1 MTCHLEIGK
10 KRRRKKQLQQGDF
23 RKKYKKRSAALHTKR
38 ERRHKKRPEER
49 GYELAGYL
57 ALQLHARETLWNTK
71 VGWRMVNSLRCY
83 TQMHPCCHMNYSSPA
98 VCTGF
103 WKNNKKKKDFK
114 AGLKDEWMSS
124 DKGCIEI
131 WSAKKKKKKERS
143 GGSQN
148 TNTVIVTRGR
158 AERRDSAAPASR
170 LIYFFMGVWLMQHRE
185 WENTKHTQVRWKSLK
200 GRQNCDTKE
209 KDKHKETAST
219 HFNVLRTRS
228 EALLRRTRV
237 QSARIKT
244 QHQLPTPIIHPV
256 RAGGAQVW
264 PLTLTAAP

>member
-1 MTCHLEIGK
+1 MLLYI
-10 KRRRKKQLQQGDF
+10 Q
-23 RKKYKKRSAALHTKR
+23 R
-38 ERRHKKRPEER
+38 EREGTRKGQRNEATSWQGISLSSCMLGK
-49 GYELAGYL
+49 LF
-57 ALQLHARETLWNTK
+57 WNTK

-244 QHQLPTPIIHPV
+244 QHQLSTPIIHPV

>member
-23 RKKYKKRSAALHTKR
+23 RRKKNKKEVLLYIQR

-114 AGLKDEWMSS
+114 AGLKDEWMRARI
-124 DKGCIEI
+124 KGASKYEVQ
-131 WSAKKKKKKERS
+131 KKKKKRS

-170 LIYFFMGVWLMQHRE
+170 LIYFFMGVLMQHRE
-185 WENTKHTQVRWKSLK
+185 WENTKHTQVR
-200 GRQNCDTKE
+200 
-209 KDKHKETAST
+209 
-219 HFNVLRTRS
+219 
-228 EALLRRTRV
+228 
-237 QSARIKT
+237 
-244 QHQLPTPIIHPV
+244 
-256 RAGGAQVW
+256 
-264 PLTLTAAP
+264 

>member
-1 MTCHLEIGK
+1 MHRRNDVSFRNWEKAKEKNSCNKVILE
-10 KRRRKKQLQQGDF
+10 
-23 RKKYKKRSAALHTKR
+23 KKYKEEVLLYIQR

-131 WSAKKKKKKERS
+131 
-143 GGSQN
+143 
-148 TNTVIVTRGR
+148 
-158 AERRDSAAPASR
+158 
-170 LIYFFMGVWLMQHRE
+170 
-185 WENTKHTQVRWKSLK
+185 
-200 GRQNCDTKE
+200 
-209 KDKHKETAST
+209 
-219 HFNVLRTRS
+219 
-228 EALLRRTRV
+228 
-237 QSARIKT
+237 
-244 QHQLPTPIIHPV
+244 
-256 RAGGAQVW
+256 
-264 PLTLTAAP
+264 

>member
-23 RKKYKKRSAALHTKR
+23 RRKKNKKEVLLYIQR
-38 ERRHKKRPEER
+38 EREGTRKGQRNEATSWQGISLSSCMLGK
-49 GYELAGYL
+49 LF
-57 ALQLHARETLWNTK
+57 WNTK

-103 WKNNKKKKDFK
+103 WKNNQKKKDFK
-114 AGLKDEWMSS
+114 AGLKDEWMRARI
-124 DKGCIEI
+124 KGASKYEVQ
-131 WSAKKKKKKERS
+131 KKKKKRS

-170 LIYFFMGVWLMQHRE
+170 LIYFFMGVLMQHRE

-228 EALLRRTRV
+228 EALLRRTRL

-244 QHQLPTPIIHPV
+244 QHQLSTPIIHPV